1 MCEGSGCYHSL
12 KGRKENPTTVSLLKI
27 KLNLIQ
33 WVKRQLFRNMI
44 SDKKRGIKLRA
55 AAGAQGTG
63 CRSVIIPSLIWFV
76 TLAADSFPIF
86 FREISSSVTR
96 YDGISSLAVDEH
108 VISPRVEFFLN
119 VFTFIEDLST

>member
-33 WVKRQLFRNMI
+33 RVKRQLFRNMI
-44 SDKKRGIKLRA
+44 SDKKKRDKAEGG
-55 AAGAQGTG
+55 GAQGTG

-96 YDGISSLAVDEH
+96 CDGVSSLAVDEH